1 MNRKHIFFAS
11 FCHFCCDV
19 NTGSLPAI
27 LPYLRE
33 AHGLSYSMTSGLM
46 FANSGFSSVLQP
58 IFGLVADRWP
68 RLWYMPAGVLV
79 AGCAMAATGVL
90 SGYWALFLAIM
101 TSGLGA
107 ALFHPAAVRF
117 TNRVSGA
124 SKGEGMSIFSVGGNA
139 GFLIAPLLAAGLIST
154 FGLRGLLLLAPL
166 ALCAAAFSLR
176 ASTKLA
182 KSAPAARAAGSA
194 EDDRPNDW
202 SSFAKLTLCVICR
215 STVVVCLRTFVPLYW
230 IARFGQSAEQAALAL
245 TVYGTFGIIGNILG
259 GKLADRVGELAV
271 IRGNHL
277 VLLPLLVCFPFVDSF
292 ALSYALLMVTGF
304 VFFMSFSPLVILGQ
318 RYLNRNVGL
327 ASGIT
332 LGLGLTFG
340 GIFAPVLGK
349 AADLWGLEITFHLLA
364 LFVFV
369 GVVTSFFLKAP
380 RTAEAAEG

>member
-19 NTGSLPAI
+19 NTGALPAI

-33 AHGLSYSMTSGLM
+33 AHSLSYSMTSGLM

-68 RLWYMPAGVLV
+68 RLWYMPAGVCV
-79 AGCAMAATGVL
+79 AGCAMAATGLL
-90 SGYWALFLAIM
+90 SAYWALFLAIM

-107 ALFHPAAVRF
+107 ALFHPSAVRF

-139 GFLIAPLLAAGLIST
+139 GFLFAPLLAAGLVST
-154 FGLRGLLLLAPL
+154 LGLRGLVLLAPL

-176 ASTKLA
+176 ASAKLA
-182 KSAPAARAAGSA
+182 QSAPALGPRAAGSA
-194 EDDRPNDW
+194 EDETPNDW
-202 SSFAKLTLCVICR
+202 RSFGKLTLCVICR
-215 STVVVCLRTFVPLYW
+215 STVVVCLRAFVPLYW

-245 TVYGTFGIIGNILG
+245 TVYGAFGIVGNILG
-259 GKLADRVGELAV
+259 GKLADRVGALKV

-277 VLLPLLVCFPFVDSF
+277 ALLPLLACFPFVDNF
-292 ALSYALLMVTGF
+292 ALSYVLLMVTGF

-318 RYLNRNVGL
+318 SYLNRNVGL

-364 LFVFV
+364 LFVLV
-369 GVVTSFFLKAP
+369 GLVTSFFLKE
-380 RTAEAAEG
+380 RQTA